1 MTEAEQNRL
10 IIDHMHLVK
19 VVAAEYRGGEVEYDE
34 LLGSGREGLTVAA
47 RSYDPDKGTEFSTW
61 ATTKIRSYISHRV
74 RDEMV
79 GDATTDADSIERI
92 FEYDIWGQNGNA
104 MAISEA
110 WVALQSSPDDVAGRY
125 EEIKDKHAMFEAA
138 FISLTG
144 NQRKL
149 IKWVF
154 LDTPKKS
161 VADAAR
167 ELGTSYFRTFRM
179 LKGALITMREVIAR
193 METNSGGNANGH
205 PSITGLHGR
214 APGSV
219 AA

>member
-1 MTEAEQNRL
+1 
-10 IIDHMHLVK
+10 MHLVK
-19 VVAAEYRGGEVEYDE
+19 VIAAAYRGGEVEYDE

-47 RSYDPDKGTEFSTW
+47 RSFDPDKGTEFSTW
-61 ATTKIRSYISHRV
+61 ATTKIESYITHRI

-79 GDATTDADSIERI
+79 ADGTVGADSIERVY
-92 FEYDIWGQNGNA
+92 EYDVWGENGNA

-110 WVALQSSPDDVAGRY
+110 WVALMSSPDDVADRY
-125 EEIKDKHAMFEAA
+125 SEIKDKEAMFDAA

-149 IKWVF
+149 IKWIF

-161 VADAAR
+161 IADAAR

-179 LKGALITMREVIAR
+179 LKSALITMREVITR
-193 METNSGGNANGH
+193 METNSGGSIANGH
-205 PSITGLHGR
+205 PLSTGLHGSV
-214 APGSV
+214 PGTV

>member
-34 LLGSGREGLTVAA
+34 LLGSGREGLTAAA
-47 RSYDPDKGTEFSTW
+47 RNFDPSKGTEFSTW
-61 ATTKIRSYISHRV
+61 ARTKIKSYISDRV
-74 RDEMV
+74 RDEMTAD
-79 GDATTDADSIERI
+79 GATEADSIERI
-92 FEYDIWGQNGNA
+92 YEYAIWGENGNA

-110 WVALQSSPDDVAGRY
+110 WVTLQSSPEDIADRY
-125 EEIKDKHAMFEAA
+125 EEIKDKQAMFDAA

-149 IKWVF
+149 IKWLF

-161 VADAAR
+161 IADAAR
-167 ELGTSYFRTFRM
+167 ELGTSYFQTFRM
-179 LKGALITMREVIAR
+179 LKRGLGTMREVITR
-193 METNSGGNANGH
+193 MENNSGGNANGH
-205 PSITGLHGR
+205 PSSTGLHGSL
-214 APGSV
+214 GTI